1 MLGGPKRQRLV
12 QPQHLLALL
21 LGGSP
26 AGVAAGRAHVVCCCR
41 GMAKGRQHSCHLC
54 LLRLLLLLRQMLLQQ
69 QMLLHLLLLV
79 RKGRLESKSSCRR
92 LYRWLLPL
100 PLPLPPLLL
109 PLALLLLEL
118 LQLWQALGCQQQ
130 RVGCAAA
137 KASRPPRRRPYVLLL
152 QQVPQA
158 AAGRRSC

>member
-1 MLGGPKRQRLV
+1 MLGGPERQRLV
-12 QPQHLLALL
+12 QPQHLLALQ
-21 LGGSP
+21 GGGP
-26 AGVAAGRAHVVCCCR
+26 AGIAAGRAHFVCCCR
-41 GMAKGRQHSCHLC
+41 GMAKGRQHPRHLC

-79 RKGRLESKSSCRR
+79 CKGRLEGKGSCRCLYGR
-92 LYRWLLPL
+92 LLPLPL

-130 RVGCAAA
+130 RVGRAAT
-137 KASRPPRRRPYVLLL
+137 
-152 QQVPQA
+152 
-158 AAGRRSC
+158 